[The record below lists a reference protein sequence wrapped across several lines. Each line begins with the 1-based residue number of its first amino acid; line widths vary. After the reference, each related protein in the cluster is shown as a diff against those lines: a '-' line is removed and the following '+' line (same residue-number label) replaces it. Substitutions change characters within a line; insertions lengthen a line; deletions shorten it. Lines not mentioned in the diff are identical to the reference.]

1 MQGNPEDLKGRGYVE
16 TSHPDASA
24 AGHRTFVNPST
35 GDKFAT
41 TKEHLEPPGSE
52 GEDHY
57 HRYNPNSTGKG
68 ADLPQRVIRRNTL
81 LQRQIAEHTV
91 LNSLVSTH
99 TQ

>member
-41 TKEHLEPPGSE
+41 TKEYLEPLAVREKITTIATIP
-52 GEDHY
+52 
-57 HRYNPNSTGKG
+57 
-68 ADLPQRVIRRNTL
+68 IRQAKVRISRNG
-81 LQRQIAEHTV
+81 
-91 LNSLVSTH
+91 
-99 TQ
+99 